1 MRQSA
6 TTQRR
11 CGGWLVRACLA
22 LLATIGVVLSVAL
35 LPAAALAASP
45 PKVHIEPAEQT
56 PTGFVLKATVNPEG
70 SATSYYF
77 IYKQASAVECED
89 LEGCGPET
97 PHGGPLTGGTQQ
109 QVQAEVTGLEPN
121 TAYVYWLI
129 ARNANPEAVRSQE
142 LTFTTPPAQ
151 PSIEWTN
158 AWNLAPT
165 DATLGAGIDPVGL
178 SDGAYYQF
186 QLVNSTS
193 EYLPEIFCSEGGVA
207 QPVGRGC
214 GGNWGTP
221 PEVIPLG
228 GKVKGSNGQQVSLD
242 LAGAGVT
249 LTPGTTYHYRVLS
262 AKALAEEE
270 GGIFWEHPSV
280 IGPDQTF
287 TTPLSSAPSIESES
301 TSSVTSTGATLEATV
316 DSEDL
321 PQGAY
326 YQFQLVKST
335 SEYLPELAC
344 PESSVQLDGDDGCGI
359 PKPGGGH
366 PTPGAL
372 PIGFIA
378 KGPDGQS
385 VSQSLAAVGMTL
397 QPGTTYHY
405 RVLAV
410 KRLQSEDTVDWAG
423 PFVASPDHTFTTPV
437 APVIDSVSL
446 SNLTSSDATLE
457 AQIDTEGL
465 PTSYEFKMWS
475 SPCSKHGSGC
485 ELLIDVPLPAGSLL
499 GSFVPQSVSLDL
511 NSAGVTLGA
520 GEYGFSVIAT
530 SEAGTTSAGGGVFE
544 APPPT
549 VIGPLSTTTPL
560 SGSVQPAGSNGGDQP
575 AGSGGSPAP
584 GVTPLGPKIVCLC
597 NCTRGCHGKKVSPK
611 LEPFENAQKLSKA
624 LKLCEKKPKSKRQS
638 CKRQAEQQY
647 SAAGKH
653 RS

>member
-1 MRQSA
+1 MR
-6 TTQRR
+6 
-11 CGGWLVRACLA
+11 GGLA
-22 LLATIGVVLSVAL
+22 LLATIGAALSVAV
-35 LPAAALAASP
+35 LPTAALAASP

-56 PTGFVLKATVNPEG
+56 PTCFVLKATVNPEG

-165 DATLGAGIDPVGL
+165 DATLGAGIDPQGI

-186 QLVNSTS
+186 QLVKNAS
-193 EYLPEIFCSEGGVA
+193 EYLPEMFCSEGGVA
-207 QPVGRGC
+207 QPVGHGC

-228 GKVKGSNGQQVSLD
+228 GKVEGSKGQEVTLD

-280 IGPDQTF
+280 IAPDQTF

-301 TSSVTSTGATLEATV
+301 TSSVTATGATLEANV
-316 DSEDL
+316 NSEDL
-321 PQGAY
+321 PEGAY
-326 YQFQLVKST
+326 YQFQVVKST

-344 PESSVQLDGDDGCGI
+344 PEPGLQLNSDDGCNS
-359 PKPGGGH
+359 PDVFLK

-378 KGPDGQS
+378 KGAQGQS
-385 VSQSLAAVGMTL
+385 VSQSLAAAGITL
-397 QPGTTYHY
+397 APGTTYHY
-405 RVLAV
+405 RVLAA
-410 KRLQSEDTVDWAG
+410 KRVQSEDTLNWEGPAVAG
-423 PFVASPDHTFTTPV
+423 PDRTFTTPV

-465 PTSYEFKMWS
+465 STIYQF
-475 SPCSKHGSGC
+475 
-485 ELLIDVPLPAGSLL
+485 ELRINLCPYSECIGYKDIPLPSGLLL
-499 GSFVPQSVSLDL
+499 GSFADQAVSLDL
-511 NSAGVTLGA
+511 NSVGVSLAPGVY
-520 GEYGFSVIAT
+520 EYALSAT
-530 SEAGTTSAGGGVFE
+530 STGGHVVSPWQTLIPAVLDPPAPSASAQSGT
-544 APPPT
+544 
-549 VIGPLSTTTPL
+549 GP
-560 SGSVQPAGSNGGDQP
+560 PAGSDTSSGDQP